1 MRPDMAEHDQRF
13 DTYAQW
19 VDKAPSWLGQR
30 GPHEKA
36 ICLDSRNRL
45 CAIAPDF
52 ARARDE
58 EAFPVRWLWPEDVAT
73 LAVALASEC
82 CVPRQGEP
90 SFVLL
95 GRDPQAPDLVE
106 RWAADREITDPSG
119 PKPAMARE
127 VAARM
132 RSYRSGLAGTVPS
145 AGPGR

>member
-1 MRPDMAEHDQRF
+1 MAEHDQRF

-19 VDKAPSWLGQR
+19 VDMAPSWLGRR

-45 CAIAPDF
+45 CAIAADF

-58 EAFPVRWLWPEDVAT
+58 EVFPVRWLWPEDVAT
-73 LAVALASEC
+73 LARAQASEC

-106 RWAADREITDPSG
+106 RWADDREITDPSG

-127 VAARM
+127 VAAHM
-132 RSYRSGLAGTVPS
+132 RCYRSGIAGSVPS
-145 AGPGR
+145 DRPGR

>member
-1 MRPDMAEHDQRF
+1 MAEHDQRF
-13 DTYAQW
+13 DTYVQW
-19 VDKAPSWLGQR
+19 RDEASSWLGRR
-30 GPHEKA
+30 GPQEKA
-36 ICLDSRNRL
+36 VCLDVRHRP
-45 CAIAPDF
+45 CVVEADF

-58 EAFPVRWLWPEDVAT
+58 GEFPVRWLWPEDVAA
-73 LAVALASEC
+73 LAAAQASEC
-82 CVPRQGEP
+82 CVPRLDEP

-132 RSYRSGLAGTVPS
+132 RRYRSGIAGTVPS
-145 AGPGR
+145 ARPGR